1 MKQTK
6 YDIFI
11 SYRREGGA
19 QYARTIQ
26 QALEK
31 YYHVFLDYDE
41 LKDGV
46 FNQRIIDAISE
57 SPVFLLILSKGALD
71 RCVDETDWVRQEI
84 LHAMKCG
91 CHIVPVTIVDDKFEG
106 FPSNIPEVLQRAVGC
121 HQFSELQMKTLFKAS
136 MEQLIKERIAPYVHR
151 EDASS
156 GTEIHIETDAD
167 CELFRFN
174 TFIRHL
180 TVGDN
185 IIHLSP
191 GRYRLNFVSTQF
203 PEITIQKSF
212 EVVLGLAF
220 DYIVVDMEE
229 QINKKKISQSGLTD
243 PKDQFKMGCDYYYG
257 DNGKNKTYEIAIKW
271 FHMAAEQGYASAQYN
286 LGVCYEYGHGVP
298 QDYKM
303 AVKWYLEAAKQ
314 EDKTAQYNLGICY
327 FNGHGVT
334 QDYGEAVKWFRLA
347 AEQGFAAAQ
356 YNLGVCYENGSGIP
370 QSFVDALI
378 WYRKAATKGYAAA
391 QTNIGVYYER
401 GCVVPQDYAEA
412 ARWYR
417 RAAEQGYALAQF
429 NLGSRYYSG
438 QGLSRNYTEAV
449 KWFRL
454 AAEQGVAAAQYNL
467 AICYYKGQG
476 VSGKASEALK
486 WLRKSAELGYEN
498 SKKML
503 KELG

>member
-167 CELFRFN
+167 CDLFRFK
-174 TFIRHL
+174 TFVRHL
-180 TVGDN
+180 KAGEDN
-185 IIHLSP
+185 IIHLLP
-191 GRYRLNFVSTQF
+191 GNYKLDFVSTQL
-203 PEITIQKSF
+203 PEAKSSM
-212 EVVLGLAF
+212 VYPLKPDIAF
-220 DYIVVDMEE
+220 DFIEVKLNNIIGEVAS
-229 QINKKKISQSGLTD
+229 KKLT
-243 PKDQFKMGCDYYYG
+243 
-257 DNGKNKTYEIAIKW
+257 
-271 FHMAAEQGYASAQYN
+271 
-286 LGVCYEYGHGVP
+286 
-298 QDYKM
+298 
-303 AVKWYLEAAKQ
+303 EA
-314 EDKTAQYNLGICY
+314 TRN
-327 FNGHGVT
+327 
-334 QDYGEAVKWFRLA
+334 
-347 AEQGFAAAQ
+347 
-356 YNLGVCYENGSGIP
+356 
-370 QSFVDALI
+370 
-378 WYRKAATKGYAAA
+378 AATKIREEIKNVFTVPKIKEEQEGKKENPRGDTDSSPSSYESSW
-391 QTNIGVYYER
+391 NPYIGLW
-401 GCVVPQDYAEA
+401 GDYP
-412 ARWYR
+412 
-417 RAAEQGYALAQF
+417 
-429 NLGSRYYSG
+429 
-438 QGLSRNYTEAV
+438 
-449 KWFRL
+449 
-454 AAEQGVAAAQYNL
+454 
-467 AICYYKGQG
+467 
-476 VSGKASEALK
+476 
-486 WLRKSAELGYEN
+486 
-498 SKKML
+498 
-503 KELG
+503 